1 MLRPILIA
9 LSLTVASTSL
19 QATSI
24 FVTITSPKPNTP
36 VFDEVEFSA
45 IVTSAEEIERVE
57 FYVDGQEVGWDETSP
72 YWVSVQLGGDNVER
86 QFTVVAYGVSGAQAT
101 ASITT
106 PRLDINLE
114 VDVDLQQLYVT
125 VTRDGERVLNLEREN
140 FTVLDN
146 NVREELV
153 TFERGDVPF
162 TAVLLLDAS
171 ESMKGERLAAATDG
185 ARAFLNG
192 LNPLDEAMM
201 ILFSDRVLAAT
212 PFSNQKAALVAG
224 LAGTLAGGG
233 TALNDHLYAAL
244 HLLHRRQGRRTVVLM
259 SDGVDVLSVLGIE
272 DVLWRVRRS
281 DALIYWIRLED
292 ERQPHSSFSSAWRDY
307 EANREQVNGLEQVV
321 KESGGRVAVLTRI
334 EDLKEAFEGILSE
347 LREQYVLGYYPS
359 RQRDDGSWRP
369 VKVRVDV
376 YGTKVRTRE
385 GYIDAGKR

>member
-1 MLRPILIA
+1 MLRSILIA
-9 LSLTVASTSL
+9 LVLILSSTPL
-19 QATSI
+19 GANSI
-24 FVTITSPKPNTP
+24 FVTITSPKAHQP

-45 IVTSAEEIERVE
+45 IVTAVEKIERVE
-57 FYVDGQEVGWDETSP
+57 FYVDGQEVGLDETSP
-72 YWVSVQLGGDNVER
+72 YWVSVNVGGDNVER
-86 QFTVVAYGVSGAQAT
+86 QFTVVAYGVSGAQGSD
-101 ASITT
+101 SITT

-125 VTRDGERVLNLEREN
+125 VTRDDARVLDLKRYQ
-140 FTVLDN
+140 FTVFDN
-146 NVREELV
+146 DVREALV

-171 ESMKGERLAAATDG
+171 ESMKGDRLVAATDG
-185 ARAFLNG
+185 ARAFLEG

-212 PFSNQKAALVAG
+212 PFSSRKEALLTG
-224 LAGTLAGGG
+224 LDDTRAGGG

-244 HLLHRRQGRRTVVLM
+244 NLLHRRQGRRTVVLM

-292 ERQPHSSFSSAWRDY
+292 ERQPNSSFSSAWRNH
-307 EANREQVNGLEQVV
+307 ETNREQVNGLEQVV
-321 KESGGRVAVLTRI
+321 KESGGRIAVLTRI

-359 RQRDDGSWRP
+359 RRRGDGSWRP

-376 YGTKVRTRE
+376 VGTKVRTRE
-385 GYIDAGKR
+385 GYIDAARR

>member
-1 MLRPILIA
+1 MLRPIIIA
-9 LSLTVASTSL
+9 LSLTVASSV

-24 FVTITSPKPNTP
+24 FVTITSPKPNEP

-45 IVTSAEEIERVE
+45 IVTAAEEIERVE
-57 FYVDGQEVGWDETSP
+57 FYVDGQEVGLDETSP
-72 YWVSVQLGGDNVER
+72 YWVSVPLGGDNVER
-86 QFTVVAYGVSGAQAT
+86 QFTVVAYGVSGAQGT

-106 PRLDINLE
+106 PKLEINLE
-114 VDVDLQQLYVT
+114 VEVELQQLYVT
-125 VTRDGERVLNLEREN
+125 VTRDGQRVLDLEREN

-146 NVREELV
+146 HGREELV

-185 ARAFLNG
+185 ARAFLTG

-212 PFSNQKAALVAG
+212 PFSNQKAALVTG
-224 LAGTLAGGG
+224 LEGTRAGGG

-292 ERQPHSSFSSAWRDY
+292 QRQPHSSFSSAWRDF
-307 EANREQVNGLEQVV
+307 EANREQVKGIEQVV
-321 KESGGRVAVLTRI
+321 KESGGRVAVLTRL
-334 EDLKEAFEGILSE
+334 EDLKEAFEGISSE

-359 RQRDDGSWRP
+359 RQHGDGSWRP
-369 VKVRVDV
+369 VKVRVDEF
-376 YGTKVRTRE
+376 GTKVRTRE
-385 GYIDAGKR
+385 GYIDAGRR

>member
-1 MLRPILIA
+1 MLRSLLLA
-9 LSLTVASTSL
+9 LSLCVASSA

-24 FVTITSPKPNTP
+24 FVTITSPKPSVP

-45 IVTSAEEIERVE
+45 VVTSAEDIERVE
-57 FYVDGQEVGWDETSP
+57 FYVDGQEVGSDETSP
-72 YWVSVQLGGDNVER
+72 YWVSVHLGGDNVER
-86 QFTVVAYGVSGAQAT
+86 QFTVVAYGVSGAQGT

-106 PRLDINLE
+106 PKLDINLE
-114 VDVDLQQLYVT
+114 VEVELQQLYVT
-125 VTRDGERVLNLEREN
+125 VTRDGERVLDLDRRN

-146 NVREELV
+146 NAREELV

-185 ARAFLNG
+185 ARAFLTG

-212 PFSNQKAALVAG
+212 PFSNQQEALVTG
-224 LAGTLAGGG
+224 LESTRAGGG

-307 EANREQVNGLEQVV
+307 ETNREQVEGLEQVV
-321 KESGGRVAVLTRI
+321 KESGGRIAVLTRI
-334 EDLKEAFEGILSE
+334 EDLKDAFEEILSE

-359 RQRDDGSWRP
+359 RQRGDGSWRP

-376 YGTKVRTRE
+376 YGTRVRTRE
-385 GYIDAGKR
+385 GYIDAGRR